1 MDIPASWIGIAAGIL
16 TGTSLLPQLV
26 KIVREKK
33 AVGISFAML
42 AVLMAGLILWVWYG
56 IRRDDWPLIVT
67 NAFSLIVNIAIMIL
81 MSIYRKNS

>member
-16 TGTSLLPQLV
+16 TGTSLLLQLV

-81 MSIYRKNS
+81 MFIYRKNS